1 MHGIALPPPINPV
14 LTSTAPGELHA
25 NPKTLFFSLYEST
38 TFPIDSIKISILSPS
53 VFMLPFSKISP
64 LSVIKACFILVPPIS
79 ITTYFFIEKSSPLY
93 IIYNPMLVNI
103 KITFFIKVMGCIKI

>member
-1 MHGIALPPPINPV
+1 MQGMALPPHINPD

-25 NPKTLFFSLYEST
+25 NPKTSFFSLYEST
-38 TFPIDSIKISILSPS
+38 TFPMDSIKRFILSPF

-79 ITTYFFIEKSSPLY
+79 ITTYFFI
-93 IIYNPMLVNI
+93 
-103 KITFFIKVMGCIKI
+103 